1 MESRYDQG
9 RKVVISRFGL
19 CAWKAFISS
28 AVIIAYSVQLL
39 AQQTISQVRL
49 LPPGSV
55 VTTTGTISSNG
66 DFGVVRYIQD
76 ADAGI
81 AVYAIG
87 LASTAEGDSFL
98 VTGVLSLY
106 RGELQI
112 SPVLSYNLLATGK
125 ATPAIILNN
134 LSDFSSPAYES
145 RKVIMPCAGISSCE
159 GELSSGWYVLYDQ
172 EGNEAR
178 LAVLDNQEVI
188 GFPLLNRPVIIEGI
202 WTKFEDQYQLL
213 CQSISDASE
222 GDCHYIS
229 PALLSFS
236 QGLPFLQWTTP
247 PGVETWVSV
256 GEEQYDTLI
265 HLGIT
270 NGSIVW
276 SPDFL
281 EAGHLYKAQLTQEDE
296 FGNLYKS
303 VPILFSPPAVATPI
317 EILFNRKINT
327 SFSDGSAPIATGS
340 SAIET
345 DLVQRIDQVTSTI
358 DVAMYNTGRASI
370 VQAITRAVQ
379 RGVVVRYI
387 ADDETSNSA
396 LDGQLAFPLIYRS
409 GTGIMH
415 NKFVIADAADPDHAW
430 LWAGSTNLSTNQLS
444 TDPNHAYVIHDHAL
458 VLNYLKEF
466 DEMWGA
472 DTGHIDRRYG
482 DFKTNNTGHLFQV
495 GDVVI
500 ESYFSPSDEANC
512 RIIDA
517 IQSADHQLLIGLLLL
532 TREDLVDEI
541 IAAYDRGVEV
551 RVILNDESSSSDA
564 LAQLKQNGIPVVT
577 HDPSPI
583 FHHKYAII
591 DEGFPNSDPQVISGS
606 HNWTWSADN
615 INDENMLIFH
625 DQSITNIFR
634 QEYEARWEELNSTP
648 VVDESIQGLSYYPN
662 PASSF
667 IHITNPSILQC
678 QVELINMQGQR
689 LAHTTIAGS
698 NDGALTLSQNIPDG
712 VYALSFNWP
721 DHQLTRRISIL
732 Q

>member
-1 MESRYDQG
+1 M
-9 RKVVISRFGL
+9 
-19 CAWKAFISS
+19 KAFLSG
-28 AVIIAYSVQLL
+28 VFIITYAVQLFS
-39 AQQTISQVRL
+39 QQTISQIRL

-55 VTTTGTISSNG
+55 VFTSGTIYSNA
-66 DFGVVRYIQD
+66 DFGEIRYMQD

-81 AVYAIG
+81 AVYASG
-87 LASTAEGDSFL
+87 FSASAVGDSFL
-98 VTGVLSLY
+98 VRGVLSLY

-112 SPVLSYNLLATGK
+112 SPVLSYSLLGKGK
-125 ATPAIILNN
+125 ATPAITLDNIL
-134 LSDFSSPAYES
+134 DFSAPVYEA
-145 RKVIMPCAGISSCE
+145 RKVIIPCAGISSCE
-159 GELSSGWYVLYDQ
+159 DNLSSGWYVLYDQ
-172 EGNEAR
+172 AGNEAR
-178 LAVLDNQEVI
+178 LAIFDNPAVV
-188 GFPLLNRPVIIEGI
+188 GFPLLNRPVTIEGI

-229 PALLSFS
+229 PAHLSFS
-236 QGLPFLQWTTP
+236 QGLPIVQWSAP
-247 PGVETWVSV
+247 PGAKTWLKAETELSITID
-256 GEEQYDTLI
+256 Y
-265 HLGIT
+265 LGT
-270 NGSIVW
+270 TGGSISW
-276 SPDFL
+276 SPDSL
-281 EAGHLYKAQLTQEDE
+281 EAGHLYNVQLTQEDE
-296 FGNLYKS
+296 LGNTYKS
-303 VPILFSPPAVATPI
+303 VPVLFTPPAVATPI

-327 SFSDGSAPIATGS
+327 SFSDGSAPIAVGS
-340 SAIET
+340 SVIET
-345 DLVQRIDQVTSTI
+345 DLVQRIDQVTSTL

-396 LDGQLAFPLIYRS
+396 LDGQLTFPLIYRS

-415 NKFVIADAADPDHAW
+415 NKFVIADARDPDHAW

-458 VLNYLKEF
+458 VLNYLLEF
-466 DEMWGA
+466 EEMWGQ

-482 DFKTNNTGHLFQV
+482 DFKTNNTAHLFQV
-495 GDVVI
+495 GDVGI

-512 RIIDA
+512 RIIESLR
-517 IQSADHQLLIGLLLL
+517 SADHQLLIGLLLL
-532 TREDLVDEI
+532 TRDDLVDEI

-583 FHHKYAII
+583 FDHKYAII
-591 DEGFPNSDPQVISGS
+591 DEGFPDSDPQVISGS

-634 QEYEARWEELNSTP
+634 QEYEARWEELNSTAVLNEP
-648 VVDESIQGLSYYPN
+648 MPGLSYYPN

-667 IHITNPSILQC
+667 IHITNPSTLSC
-678 QVELINMQGQR
+678 HVELINMQGQR
-689 LAHTTIAGS
+689 LANTTLTGLQ
-698 NDGALTLSQNIPDG
+698 DGTLMISQNIPDG

-721 DHQLTRRISIL
+721 DHQLTRRISVL
-732 Q
+732 K